1 MKYLKKFDTH
11 FDDGIFELTKDQIE
25 ISKSFYSG
33 KIIKCLVV
41 PYHTYQDMEKIVP
54 YTPSTYLFPERELS
68 LSDIRTFISRITK
81 DSRYNEYIIVT
92 CNMNIISDMY
102 DGCVR
107 ILTYDGKIVSCPI
120 KTFNANIHSIRHKIL
135 ENDDFGPIKDQNIS
149 YTMIDD
155 IINKINNKQT
165 LTDHELKVIDSI
177 GEDVIRNRLKDMYK
191 YR

>member
-1 MKYLKKFDTH
+1 
-11 FDDGIFELTKDQIE
+11 
-25 ISKSFYSG
+25 
-33 KIIKCLVV
+33 
-41 PYHTYQDMEKIVP
+41 MEKIVP

-107 ILTYDGKIVSCPI
+107 ILTYDGKIVPCPI

-155 IINKINNKQT
+155 IIKKINNKQT